1 VTEERRLFAARAGK
15 GAIAAAAIFA
25 ILASGV
31 VVCPV
36 AIIAHQPCPACGLT
50 RASLSL
56 LRFDVAA
63 AYALHPMVFVVLP
76 LLALWA
82 AAAAHSYITTGRPS
96 PSPRL
101 GRPFGYAF
109 PIVLVLML
117 ALYIARF
124 FGAFGGPVPV

>member
-1 VTEERRLFAARAGK
+1 MTPEGRLRAARAGK
-15 GAIAAAAIFA
+15 AALASAALFA

-31 VVCPV
+31 VICPV
-36 AIIAHQPCPACGLT
+36 AIIAQQPCPACGLT

-56 LRFDVAA
+56 LRLDLHHAFE
-63 AYALHPMVFVVLP
+63 LHPLVFVVLP

-96 PSPRL
+96 PSPRI
-101 GRPFGYAF
+101 GRPFAYAF
-109 PIVLVLML
+109 PLVLVLML